1 MTLDVHVII
10 KEWCKRLKGECAAE
24 TGLELPA
31 GQEPVQDKVW
41 ARTGTAFTQQY
52 RPPTCTVPTSEDP
65 EHRQICPSRGDV
77 YRCYGLI
84 KGEEDHKAGVG
95 R

>member
-10 KEWCKRLKGECAAE
+10 EEWCKRLKGECAAE
-24 TGLELPA
+24 TGLELRA

-52 RPPTCTVPTSEDP
+52 RPPT
-65 EHRQICPSRGDV
+65 
-77 YRCYGLI
+77 
-84 KGEEDHKAGVG
+84 
-95 R
+95 